1 MQHRLEEGGRRRP
14 APAALLIDVKGA
26 AAFVVA
32 GVEVRNGLDVGL
44 FGGGAEGI
52 EHVPAHARLL
62 DRQFAAAAMQLAFA
76 KEMIF
81 MPLEKR
87 QHIVPAPAGEPK
99 LAPMIVVGRLPAHID
114 HGVDGG

>member
-1 MQHRLEEGGRRRP
+1 MQHRLEESGCRRP
-14 APAALLIDVKGA
+14 APATLLIDVKGA

-76 KEMIF
+76 EEMIF

-99 LAPMIVVGRLPAHID
+99 LAPVIVVSGLTAHVD